1 MEYTPCSDTPI
12 CFGSMKFQARQ
23 RSLSPTW
30 ALRPLIGGTWSFTSW
45 TRHRTE
51 PHCVWFCGVYS
62 HNRHFNRDNV
72 WKYGNWI
79 LGFCNF
85 RQNHISLTP
94 WRNPESH
101 LPHSFLGH
109 CVFNVEIYMPQ
120 RYTLPNLPP
129 WLAIPPWFANLPILK
144 KTIQCCQCPH
154 VVSLVSTQFV
164 CLEPSALFLA
174 DYVKF
179 PLFWA

>member
-129 WLAIPPWFANLPILK
+129 WLAIPPWFANLPIFK

-164 CLEPSALFLA
+164 CL
-174 DYVKF
+174 
-179 PLFWA
+179 